1 MNRFS
6 SVLLGALLAGV
17 TSVPVQVD
25 QSQYGPGPS
34 AVPYGPR
41 PGPSPGPYAAPPPA
55 RSYRPKPVYA
65 EEKVEEEVFDPQPYK
80 YEYGVQDDY
89 SKAAFAKSESQNEV
103 GAVTGSYK
111 VNLPDGRIQTVTY
124 TADPVHGYRAEV
136 SYEGEPIFPPKPEG
150 GYPGEQGSGYQ
161 ARGPGQYREQGQRV
175 YRESPA
181 PQPGALPL
189 PGPEYVSS
197 GDQYLPE
204 YV

>member
-25 QSQYGPGPS
+25 QSQYAPGPS
-34 AVPYGPR
+34 A
-41 PGPSPGPYAAPPPA
+41 APEPP
-55 RSYRPKPVYA
+55 RSYNVQPAYPEEEQE
-65 EEKVEEEVFDPQPYK
+65 EEKFEPQPYK

-124 TADPVHGYRAEV
+124 TADPVYGYRAEV
-136 SYEGEPIFPPKPEG
+136 SYEGEPIYPPKPEG
-150 GYPGEQGSGYQ
+150 GYPGEQGSDYP
-161 ARGPGQYREQGQRV
+161 RQYRGQQAGARV

-181 PQPGALPL
+181 PQAQAPL
-189 PGPEYVSS
+189 PGPEYIPS
-197 GDQYLPE
+197 GEQQYLPE
-204 YV
+204 YVARVQ